1 MTQNP
6 KYSTRE
12 AQAMAEIGHTMIRPG
27 LARLLT
33 VVFLFTIGVV
43 TLVQQV
49 ADIRAWQAGRRA
61 SPLPQCYDIFRNPP
75 GGAPALTQKEMPL
88 VRRIIAANRSLM
100 RAMRAYEDQLEND
113 SVIGGW
119 VRAPTQ
125 YALTRWLGAGNDK
138 AYCGRDNWL
147 FYRPDVDYVI
157 NHGFLGK
164 DIMARRTASG
174 SETAAALQPDPR
186 PAILAFNAGLAARG
200 IKLILMPTPVKP
212 VIHPEK
218 FAAGFEDVTRPVQN
232 CDYQEFIRDMEKA
245 GIPVFDAARTLVQDK
260 KTNKRDQFLAGDT
273 HWRPEAMEFCALSLG
288 KFIQQEANLPA
299 MPAAGYIAARTNV
312 IQRGDI
318 IGMLRLPERG
328 IFFGAES
335 VNIRRI
341 FKSDGSPWHPSKD
354 TDILILGD
362 SFANIYSLEAMGWGS
377 GAGLA
382 EQLSYEIQRPI
393 DLLAA
398 NDNGARATR
407 ELLLRE
413 LSRGN
418 DRLAGKRAVIWQ
430 FAVRELAEGDWK
442 ILPLDISDQ
451 GRAGQPCPAAS
462 SKFIKLPSGSHVVVR
477 GRIEKIA
484 RVPRPGSVP
493 YADHIIAA
501 HLVDVA
507 EGANQS
513 GQAFVYL
520 FSMTNHVLT
529 RAAGLK
535 AGDTVELKLRPWPE
549 VSAKYERI
557 NRTDLDDP
565 DLLVQEPSWGEIV
578 TKTSDR

>member
-1 MTQNP
+1 MKQHP
-6 KYSTRE
+6 KYSSRE
-12 AQAMAEIGHTMIRPG
+12 AQAMAEIGHTTVRPG

-43 TLVQQV
+43 PLVQQV

-75 GGAPALTQKEMPL
+75 GVAQALTRPGQPL
-88 VRRIIAANRSLM
+88 FRRIVAANRSLM
-100 RAMRAYEDQLEND
+100 RVMHAYEDQLEND

-119 VRAPTQ
+119 VRVPTQ
-125 YALTRWLGAGNDK
+125 YILARWLGAGNDK
-138 AYCGRDNWL
+138 AYCGRGQWL

-164 DIMARRTASG
+164 DIMARRAASS
-174 SETAAALQPDPR
+174 SETAAAPQPDPR
-186 PAILAFNAGLAARG
+186 PAILAFNADLAARG

-218 FAAGFEDVTRPVQN
+218 FAAGFENFTRPVQN
-232 CDYQEFIRDMEKA
+232 CDYQEFIRDMEQA
-245 GIPVFDAARTLVQDK
+245 GIPVFDVSLALVQDK

-273 HWRPEAMEFCALSLG
+273 HWRPEAMELCALSLG
-288 KFIQQEANLPA
+288 KFIQQEVNLPA
-299 MPAAGYIAARTNV
+299 LPAAGYIAARTNV

-328 IFFGAES
+328 VFFGAES

-341 FKSDGSPWHPSKD
+341 LKSDGSPWRPSKD
-354 TDILILGD
+354 ADILVLGD

-382 EQLSYEIQRPI
+382 EQLSYEIQSPV

-430 FAVRELAEGDWK
+430 FAVRELTEGDWK
-442 ILPLDISDQ
+442 ILPLDVSDQ
-451 GRAGQPCPAAS
+451 GRAGQLAPS
-462 SKFIKLPSGSHVVVR
+462 GSKFIKLMPGAQLIVR

-507 EGANQS
+507 EGANQY
-513 GQAFVYL
+513 GQALVYL

-565 DLLVQEPSWGEIV
+565 DLLVQEPSWGEIAP
-578 TKTSDR
+578 KTSDR